1 MHGKVKV
8 YKLSQN
14 ELERIR
20 TGWKCD
26 LSNRPKRIGVVD
38 WKWRA
43 GKQRVQNSKP
53 LMGITAPS
61 VIRFG
66 VSLKNGETR

>member
-1 MHGKVKV
+1 MHGEVKV

-26 LSNRPKRIGVVD
+26 LSNRPKRMNHVD
-38 WKWRA
+38 WKWR
-43 GKQRVQNSKP
+43 
-53 LMGITAPS
+53 
-61 VIRFG
+61 
-66 VSLKNGETR
+66 NGRKKVVDR

>member
-1 MHGKVKV
+1 MHGEVKI
-8 YKLSQN
+8 YKLSKD

-38 WKWRA
+38 WKWR
-43 GKQRVQNSKP
+43 
-53 LMGITAPS
+53 
-61 VIRFG
+61 
-66 VSLKNGETR
+66 NGRKKVVDR